1 MLWSLLMPKLV
12 FRDISV
18 SFDNVLDVAKASS
31 GGQRDVNFLNFLWT
45 ANFLYRKKLFLP
57 ERLQTLK
64 KKHTCK
70 NTKKCGMKAQDTI
83 CAEQY

>member
-31 GGQRDVNFLNFLWT
+31 GGQRDV
-45 ANFLYRKKLFLP
+45 
-57 ERLQTLK
+57 
-64 KKHTCK
+64 
-70 NTKKCGMKAQDTI
+70 I
-83 CAEQY
+83 S